1 MFKIN
6 GRRRVYRGA
15 CYSDRFGGWM
25 GGILILVFTTS
36 QANIYLLFL
45 EFELKTTLNLYCV
58 YMYFNIDWNELE
70 VYNGMLIYTQFVGLV
85 SPLLV
90 FLKDQTKTQFF
101 TLIFFFTIQASVHVS
116 TR

>member
-1 MFKIN
+1 MD
-6 GRRRVYRGA
+6 GRHPDSSFY
-15 CYSDRFGGWM
+15 YF
-25 GGILILVFTTS
+25 
-36 QANIYLLFL
+36 

-90 FLKDQTKTQFF
+90 VLKDQTKTQFF
-101 TLIFFFTIQASVHVS
+101 TLIFYHPGFSSCQHTLKATYRGS
-116 TR
+116 RLA